1 MDTKFQTSF
10 IPKKPILM
18 DQKVVHHGSTTSI
31 FMFISVLVFIFS
43 IAGAV
48 FSLIWKD
55 VLIKQQTQ
63 YAIDL
68 KKAESRFD
76 IATIEK
82 LKKASVKIDTATQL
96 LKNHLAVSEIFNIIS
111 LLTADGIRFTSF
123 EFSPSTVV
131 SDPNNT
137 EASNGIKISMKGVG
151 SSFSAIAWQSDVFGK
166 SAKFGTNKVV
176 KNPILTD
183 LQLDP
188 LTGNVAF
195 SFTAEINP
203 EDLNY
208 EKQIIGESAQPVG
221 NTQ

>member
-18 DQKVVHHGSTTSI
+18 DQKVVHHGGTTSI

-82 LKKASVKIDTATQL
+82 LKKASVKIETATQL

-123 EFSPSTVV
+123 EFSPSTV
-131 SDPNNT
+131 SNDPNNT

>member
-18 DQKVVHHGSTTSI
+18 DQKVTHHSGSTSI
-31 FMFISVLVFIFS
+31 FMFVSVLIFIFS
-43 IAGAV
+43 MAGAV
-48 FSLIWKD
+48 FSVIWKD
-55 VLIKQQTQ
+55 VQTKQQTQ
-63 YAIDL
+63 YANDL
-68 KKAESRFD
+68 KKAEARFD

-82 LKKASVKIDTATQL
+82 LKNASVKIETANEL

-123 EFSPSTVV
+123 EFSPPSK
-131 SDPNNT
+131 SNDPNAT
-137 EASNGIKISMKGVG
+137 DSSGGAKISMKGIG

-166 SAKFGTNKVV
+166 SAKFGTNKVI

-188 LTGNVAF
+188 TTGNVAF
-195 SFTAEINP
+195 SFTASINP
-203 EDLNY
+203 SDLSY
-208 EKQIIGESAQPVG
+208 EKILIGADVVPED

>member
-55 VLIKQQTQ
+55 VIIKQQTQ

-82 LKKASVKIDTATQL
+82 LKKA
-96 LKNHLAVSEIFNIIS
+96 
-111 LLTADGIRFTSF
+111 RC
-123 EFSPSTVV
+123 
-131 SDPNNT
+131 
-137 EASNGIKISMKGVG
+137 
-151 SSFSAIAWQSDVFGK
+151 
-166 SAKFGTNKVV
+166 
-176 KNPILTD
+176 
-183 LQLDP
+183 
-188 LTGNVAF
+188 TGWIPKPCF
-195 SFTAEINP
+195 
-203 EDLNY
+203 
-208 EKQIIGESAQPVG
+208 AQDW
-221 NTQ
+221 N

>member
-82 LKKASVKIDTATQL
+82 LKKASVKIETATQL

-123 EFSPSTVV
+123 EFSPSTV
-131 SDPNNT
+131 SNDPNNT
-137 EASNGIKISMKGVG
+137 ESSNGIKISMKGVG

-208 EKQIIGESAQPVG
+208 EKQIVGESAQPVG

>member
-123 EFSPSTVV
+123 EFSPSTV
-131 SDPNNT
+131 SNDPNNT
-137 EASNGIKISMKGVG
+137 EASNGVKISMKGVG